1 MAGTHCEHDALWQW
15 VQLGWS
21 HTGISADHPSDASD
35 GYGFVVVET
44 PNRRLAALVIGAI
57 VAAGLPG
64 CTGEEPIPV
73 DLTET
78 IPATT
83 LAPDPDDP
91 NAAERGRMQ
100 DLAAQQCLDDPEL
113 SEGVTRLVDPETN
126 EAVAEVTVD
135 CTTIR

>member
-1 MAGTHCEHDALWQW
+1 MAYAHCENDALRKS

-21 HTGISADHPSDASD
+21 QTGIGAGHPSDGSD
-35 GYGFVVVET
+35 RYGFAVVET
-44 PNRRLAALVIGAI
+44 PNRRLAALVFTVVITTT
-57 VAAGLPG
+57 LLG

-73 DLTET
+73 DLNET
-78 IPATT
+78 IPSTT

-91 NAAERGRMQ
+91 NAAERQRME

-113 SEGVTRLVDPETN
+113 AEGVTRLVDPETN

-135 CTTIR
+135 CATVR